1 MLDTERIP
9 AMIHHVLVAT
19 DGSENAER
27 AVRFSAQVADRRQQA
42 EVTVV
47 YVHLRVTHAPLG
59 AATLT
64 PENPLQ
70 VSPVFVEAEAA
81 AAQEELAQ
89 AQAIVDRAV
98 AEIRSL
104 VTQPDVTV
112 VGRVVEHNRVDEG
125 ILQAAADTQADI
137 IVVGT
142 RGRSPLR
149 SVIMGSVSHSL
160 LEKATCPV
168 LVVK

>member
-1 MLDTERIP
+1 
-9 AMIHHVLVAT
+9 MIHHVLVPT

-27 AVRFSAQVADRRQQA
+27 AVQFSAQVADRRQQA

-47 YVHLRVTHAPLG
+47 YVHLRVIHAPLG
-59 AATLT
+59 MSVLT
-64 PENPLQ
+64 PENPLEM
-70 VSPVFVEAEAA
+70 SPVLVEAEAA
-81 AAQEELAQ
+81 AGQDELVQ

-98 AEIRSL
+98 AEIRGL
-104 VTQPDVTV
+104 VTSPDVTV
-112 VGRVVEHNRVDEG
+112 SGRVVQHSRVDEG
-125 ILQAAADTQADI
+125 ILQAAEDTHADI

-142 RGRSPLR
+142 RGLSPLR

-160 LEKATCPV
+160 LEKAACPV

>member
-1 MLDTERIP
+1 
-9 AMIHHVLVAT
+9 MIHHVLVAT

-27 AVRFSAQVADRRQQA
+27 AVHFSAQVADRRQQA

-47 YVHLRVTHAPLG
+47 YVHLLVTHAPLG
-59 AATLT
+59 VSSLT

-70 VSPVFVEAEAA
+70 MTPVIAEMEAA
-81 AAQEELAQ
+81 AAPQDLAH

-104 VTQPDVTV
+104 VTSPDVTV
-112 VGRVVEHNRVDEG
+112 SGRVVEHTRVDEG

-142 RGRSPLR
+142 RGLSALR
-149 SVIMGSVSHSL
+149 GAIMGSVSHSL
-160 LEKATCPV
+160 IEKATCPV

>member
-1 MLDTERIP
+1 
-9 AMIHHVLVAT
+9 MIHHVLVPT

-59 AATLT
+59 MSVLT
-64 PENPLQ
+64 PENPLEM
-70 VSPVFVEAEAA
+70 SPVFAEGAA
-81 AAQEELAQ
+81 GPDELAQ

-104 VTQPDVTV
+104 VTSPDVTV
-112 VGRVVEHNRVDEG
+112 SGRVVEHSRVDEG
-125 ILQAAADTQADI
+125 ILQAAEDTHADI

-142 RGRSPLR
+142 RGLSPLR
-149 SVIMGSVSHSL
+149 SAIMGSVSHSL
-160 LEKATCPV
+160 IEKATCPV
-168 LVVK
+168 LIVK